1 MWTNSLSDAIRFV
14 RFFLD
19 AKVQI
24 NVNLSCLL
32 SMQQLAFFESTP
44 KSQFAPKSFKGDFLK
59 LLIFS
64 FSESTHSL
72 QFLTYLTPVE

>member
-1 MWTNSLSDAIRFV
+1 ML
-14 RFFLD
+14 
-19 AKVQI
+19 
-24 NVNLSCLL
+24 
-32 SMQQLAFFESTP
+32 ESTP

-64 FSESTHSL
+64 FLESTHSL